1 MSARAAI
8 LLLFCLSFVLI
19 PVFRSSAINIPL
31 RVNEAA
37 TKVSLRE
44 GATEITLAVENLT
57 TEPIRIKLELEWI
70 DPKGNIPNRTGRVE
84 NIAPGVNRLKIPFPL
99 YNYFRDSDTPW
110 FRLKYRLTSDEAS
123 GKAFA
128 PLTGI
133 ISLSEM
139 ASEMFELHVIASDF
153 AVPGKPYRAQVRALH
168 PVTARPVAGVRI
180 TSELK
185 FDNDAEDKFAE
196 SGATDRNGFASL
208 SFNLPKTLKPEDGTL
223 TVTGKLGEYTQE
235 AEFDLNVQYAQMARI
250 ILTTDKPLYQPGQT
264 LHIRALAMDFH
275 NRAIPDTELE
285 IEIED
290 PENATQFRAD
300 LKTSR
305 FGVAT
310 VDWKIPENTRLGDFQ
325 INASLDDETHG
336 EAEMRQTVK
345 ITRYDL
351 PNFAVKTKSDRAFY
365 LSGQNAEV
373 EVRAD
378 YLFGQPVT
386 KGKVRVVRETDRQWN
401 YKLQKWE
408 NEEAESYEGETD
420 ATGKFITKLDL
431 TNAHKD
437 FADDSYRRFQ
447 DLSYA
452 VYFTDQT
459 TGRTEQKRFDLRVTR
474 EPIHV
479 YFIGADYYQAKGL
492 PMQFYVSASYADG
505 TPAVCDISIGEQKEK
520 PDSTGIQKTFV
531 ENKLRTVKTNRFGLA
546 KVSDLA
552 LPAAEDDELSL
563 SLTANDGKSA
573 IGNHTEN
580 LRLSDDTFVRLRM
593 SKAIYLKGEP
603 IELRLISN
611 QPNAVAVLSVAKG
624 VEVLHSQIVR
634 MRNGRAFVV
643 LPFRPE
649 FNDVL
654 SISAIPE
661 GNSGS
666 RQHSRSVIYPY
677 DHELKLDVALDRA
690 EYRPGDEAT
699 ARFRALTGEG
709 LPVESALGVSVID
722 RAVEERAR
730 TNSEF
735 GSVRRHDFVRSYL
748 QDSQS
753 VAGITVRDLR
763 KLDVSQPISAELQLA
778 AEVLLLNG
786 GYQPR
791 VETSG
796 DFSNDQRQVF
806 RELIDRNL
814 RGLRIALGRQHDK
827 TGEYPRDRE
836 TLDRILTIAELNF
849 EELRDP
855 WGNAFR
861 PQFSASREYDYF
873 SLQCAGA
880 DKKFDTRDDFPI
892 YISQWLYFKA
902 LGEAIQRTA
911 KRLAEQDGG
920 ITLDAAA
927 FKAELKHDGL
937 DFDALRDR
945 WGKPYT
951 IDLAARATH
960 WYATVRSLSEGG
972 FTVWTGTIEYFQP
985 MIPRIN
991 SALEKQFK
999 AVGWF
1004 PTSDAMLQAVLKA
1017 EGIEFESLK
1026 DLWGNPYYGSYL
1038 NRILRTNRVSISFE
1052 ELQKNPQ
1059 AAKTPQVEKV
1069 NFIELRSKGP
1079 DGQPNT
1085 ADDFTVAEF
1094 MRIQQE
1100 QDGSAAPLN
1109 AEPQPSVNAP
1119 AGTGAIKG
1127 VITDASGAVIAGA
1140 TAKAILLPGNQEYE
1154 VRSNADGAYLI
1165 RNLPAG
1171 TYRMLFWSTGFKSL
1185 VVEGVPVRSVTLTEV
1200 NAGLEVGTV
1209 SETVAIT
1216 ADSPMLQTESASR
1229 SETVTG
1235 KQMINLPLNGRNVAN
1250 LLALKSGAQIAA
1262 KSETST
1268 PRLREHFQETLVWQP
1283 QLETDKQGRARL
1295 KFKLADN
1302 ITTWKLSVIGSTVDG
1317 QIGFAEKDFT
1327 AFQPFF
1333 AELDPPRVLTEGDE
1347 ISLPVVLRNYLNKPQ
1362 TVVTEMKPES
1372 WFSLL
1377 GSPRQRSVV
1386 NAADAAKAI
1395 FDFRVLSSV
1404 KDGKQRVTAIG
1415 ADSSA
1420 ASDAIEKPV
1429 SVHPDGEEV
1438 AQSLSQLFGERARF
1452 DMTIPANAIKG
1463 SARAELKIYPNLR
1476 AHVLESIEAILERPH
1491 GCGEQTISSTYPSLL
1506 ALKLYSLVGGEE
1518 SPSAAK
1524 AKRYLQAGYD
1534 RLRGYRKT
1542 DGGIGY
1548 WPNSESD
1555 LALTAYALKFLHDAD
1570 DFIDIDEP
1578 MITGARDWL
1587 LKQQRADG
1595 SWNKYRFDGDDARSR
1610 AMATAYV
1617 AKSLAMLEA
1626 QSKAKPAAELK
1637 RALEFLSQQIDESNE
1652 AYVVASTALAAFDGG
1667 EPAIAQKAVAKLQQL
1682 AREEAGTTYW
1692 TVGSNTPFYSW
1703 GKAGQVETTAIAAQ
1717 ALMRSQQADKQAKTS
1732 PLVERSL
1739 LFLLRNKDQFGVW
1752 HSTQATVNA
1761 LDALLASETI
1771 NAQPAAGAHQAEI
1784 LVNGKVATSVAV
1796 PPGNKLSPPITVDLS
1811 PFVGSGVQQVE
1822 IRRPA
1827 NSSIAT
1833 AQLVTS
1839 FYRPWT
1845 ALSATE
1851 VTPETNA
1858 ANSMLLK
1865 VKYDSSE
1872 VKIGEE
1878 VVCSVEASRV
1888 GRHGQGMMLAE
1899 IGLPPGADVDRD
1911 SLESAVRNSGSGIN
1925 QYDVLPDRVVVYLWP
1940 QSNGTK
1946 FSFKFKLRYGIKAQ
1960 SAPSLLY
1967 DYYNPEA
1974 KAVIAPTRFVVK

>member
-1 MSARAAI
+1 MPIRSAI

-19 PVFRSSAINIPL
+19 PVFHSSAVNVTL

-37 TKVSLRE
+37 TKVSLRDASAE
-44 GATEITLAVENLT
+44 VSLAVENLAA
-57 TEPIRIKLELEWI
+57 EPVRVKLELEWI
-70 DPKGNIPNRTGRVE
+70 DPKGYVPNRIGRVE
-84 NIAPGVNRLKIPFPL
+84 NIAPGESKLKIPFPL
-99 YNYFRDSDTPW
+99 GQFYRENDTPW
-110 FRLKYRLTSDEAS
+110 FRLKFRITSDETP
-123 GKAFA
+123 GKSFA
-128 PLTGI
+128 PVTGI

-139 ASEMFELHVIASDF
+139 AAEMFELHIVASDF
-153 AVPGKPYRAQVRALH
+153 ALPGKPYRAQVRALH

-180 TSELK
+180 ISELK
-185 FDNDAEDKFAE
+185 FDNDAEDKFVA
-196 SGATDRNGFASL
+196 SSVTDRSGFASL
-208 SFNLPKTLKPEDGTL
+208 SINLPQSLKPEDGTL

-235 AEFDLNVQYAQMARI
+235 AEFDLRDESSRMARI

-264 LHIRALAMDFH
+264 LHIRALAMNFH
-275 NRAIPDTELE
+275 NRAIPNVPLE
-285 IEIED
+285 IEVED
-290 PENATQFRAD
+290 PENATQFRVE

-305 FGVAT
+305 FGVAST
-310 VDWKIPENTRLGDFQ
+310 DWAIPDGTRLGDYQ
-325 INASLDDETHG
+325 IKASLDDEDHG
-336 EAEMRQTVK
+336 EAEMQQIVK
-345 ITRYDL
+345 ITRYEL
-351 PNFAVKTKSDRAFY
+351 PNFVVKTKPDRAFY
-365 LSGQNAEV
+365 LPGQNAEV

-386 KGKVRVVRETDRQWN
+386 KGKIRVVRETERNWN

-408 NEEAESYEGETD
+408 SEEAESYEGEADT
-420 ATGKFITKLDL
+420 TGRFIAKIDL
-431 TNAHKD
+431 ANAHKD
-437 FADDSYRRFQ
+437 FADDTYRRFQ

-479 YFIGADYYQAKGL
+479 YFISDYYQAKGL

-505 TPAVCDISIGEQKEK
+505 TPAICDITISERKEID
-520 PDSTGIQKTFV
+520 DSATIEKRFT
-531 ENKLRTVKTNRFGLA
+531 EHRLRTVKTNRFGIA

-552 LPAAEDDELSL
+552 LPAMEDDEFSL
-563 SLTANDGKSA
+563 SLTANDGKGA

-580 LRLSDDTFVRLRM
+580 LRLNEDTFVRLRM

-611 QPNAVAVLSVAKG
+611 QPNAVAVLSVAKEF
-624 VEVLHSQIVR
+624 EVLHSQIVR
-634 MRNGRAFVV
+634 LRNGRAFVV

-661 GNSGS
+661 GTSSS
-666 RQHSRSVIYPY
+666 RQNSRSVIYP
-677 DHELKLDVALDRA
+677 HENELKLDVALDRA

-709 LPVESALGVSVID
+709 LPVESALGVSVVD

-735 GSVRRHDFVRSYL
+735 GSMRRHDFVRSYL
-748 QDSQS
+748 QDSGN
-753 VAGITVRDLR
+753 VAGISVRDLR

-796 DFSNDQRQVF
+796 DFNSDQRQVF

-814 RGLRIALGRQHDK
+814 QGLRSALGKQYDK

-836 TLDRILTIAELNF
+836 SLNRILNIAELNF

-861 PQFSASREYDYF
+861 PQFSAGREYDYF
-873 SLQCAGA
+873 SLLCAGA

-892 YISQWLYFKA
+892 HISQWLYFKP
-902 LGEAIQRTA
+902 LGNTIQRTA
-911 KRLAEQDGG
+911 KRLAERDGR

-927 FKAELKHDGL
+927 FKAELNRDGL
-937 DFDALRDR
+937 DFNALRDR
-945 WGKPYT
+945 WGKPYA
-951 IDLAARATH
+951 IDLTAQRIY
-960 WYATVRSLSEGG
+960 WQATVRSISDGG
-972 FTVWTGTIEYFQP
+972 FRVWSGEVAYFQP
-985 MIPRIN
+985 MISRLN
-991 SALEKQFK
+991 SVLEKQFN

-1004 PTSDAMLQAVLKA
+1004 PASDEMLRTVLKA

-1026 DLWGNPYYGSYL
+1026 DLWGNQYYGSYL
-1038 NRILRTNRVSISFE
+1038 NRILRTDHVSIRFE

-1079 DGQPNT
+1079 DGQANT

-1094 MRIQQE
+1094 MRIKQE
-1100 QDGSAAPLN
+1100 QDGSAAPMST
-1109 AEPQPSVNAP
+1109 EPQSSANAP
-1119 AGTGAIKG
+1119 TGTGAIKG
-1127 VITDASGAVIAGA
+1127 VITDASGAVIGGA
-1140 TAKAILLPGNQEYE
+1140 NAKAVNLSSNQIYE
-1154 VRSNADGAYLI
+1154 ARSNTEGVYLI
-1165 RNLPAG
+1165 RNLPSG
-1171 TYRMLFWSTGFKSL
+1171 NYRLMVSSPGFRVLS
-1185 VVEGVPVRSVTLTEV
+1185 VEDVPVRSVTLTEANV
-1200 NAGLEVGTV
+1200 VLQVGATT
-1209 SETVAIT
+1209 ETVTVT
-1216 ADSPMLQTESASR
+1216 AEATLLQTESASR
-1229 SETVTG
+1229 SETISSRQIV
-1235 KQMINLPLNGRNVAN
+1235 NLPLNGRNVAN
-1250 LLALKSGAQIAA
+1250 LLALKPGAQVTA

-1268 PRLREHFQETLVWQP
+1268 PRMREHFQETLVWQP

-1302 ITTWKLSVIGSTVDG
+1302 ITTWKLSVIGSTIDG
-1317 QIGFAEKDFT
+1317 QIGFAEKEFT

-1362 TVVTEMKPES
+1362 TVATEMKPES
-1372 WFSLL
+1372 WFALL
-1377 GSPRQRSVV
+1377 GSPRQRSTV

-1395 FDFRVLSSV
+1395 FDFRVLASV

-1415 ADSSA
+1415 PD

-1429 SVHPDGEEV
+1429 TVHPDGEEV
-1438 AQSLSQLFGERARF
+1438 AQSLSQLFGERAKF
-1452 DMTIPANAIKG
+1452 DVTIPINAIKG

-1518 SPSAAK
+1518 SPGATK

-1534 RLRGYRKT
+1534 RLRGYRNPNGGFAYWH
-1542 DGGIGY
+1542 DGDADI
-1548 WPNSESD
+1548 
-1555 LALTAYALKFLHDAD
+1555 ALSAYALKFLHDAEE
-1570 DFIDIDEP
+1570 FIDVDESLVNG
-1578 MITGARDWL
+1578 TRDWL

-1595 SWNKYRFDGDDARSR
+1595 SWNKYHYDGDDKLSC
-1610 AMATAYV
+1610 AMVTAYV
-1617 AKSLAMLEA
+1617 TKSLAMIEA
-1626 QSKAKPAAELK
+1626 QSKAKPATELK
-1637 RALEFLSQQIDESNE
+1637 RALDFLSQQIDESSE
-1652 AYVVASTALAAFDGG
+1652 AYVVASAALAAFDGG

-1703 GKAGQVETTAIAAQ
+1703 GKAGQIETTAIAAQ
-1717 ALMRSQQADKQAKTS
+1717 ALMRDGQSGAKAKTS
-1732 PLVERSL
+1732 TLVERSL
-1739 LFLLRNKDQFGVW
+1739 LFLLRNKDRYGVW

-1761 LDALLASETI
+1761 LDALLVSETI
-1771 NAQPAAGAHQAEI
+1771 NAMPAGGAHQAEI
-1784 LVNGKVATSVAV
+1784 LVNGKSATSVTV
-1796 PPGNKLSPPITVDLS
+1796 PPGNRLSPPITVDLS
-1811 PFVGSGVQQVE
+1811 PFVGIGVQQVE

-1827 NSSIAT
+1827 NSSIST
-1833 AQLVTS
+1833 AQLVMS
-1839 FYRPWT
+1839 HYRPWN
-1845 ALSATE
+1845 AFHVAEANS
-1851 VTPETNA
+1851 PETSV

-1865 VKYDSSE
+1865 VKYDRSE
-1872 VKIGEE
+1872 LKIREE
-1878 VVCSVEASRV
+1878 VVCNVEASRI
-1888 GRHGQGMMLAE
+1888 GRYGQGMMLAE
-1899 IGLPPGADVDRD
+1899 IGLPPGVEVDRA
-1911 SLESAVRNSGSGIN
+1911 SLETAARDSGYGIN

-1940 QSNGTK
+1940 QTGGTK

-1974 KAVIAPTRFVVK
+1974 KAVVAPTRFVVK